1 MEDELEED
9 EDYKT
14 CDICDKTFANT
25 EDLNNHI
32 PQHHQYH
39 QSFNDPLSS
48 ASFTCPPLQKST
60 KFQSSTASDNT
71 NQSSPDTE
79 FSKSSMISPERNDA
93 IKQEYLVKYCDE
105 PSESARLKKKSN
117 NVKEEDLWENS
128 EVKPEAEEESG
139 EDFNQRI
146 EAKFGLGEKR
156 RSKPKA
162 KWNQYYSKQ
171 VSLPH
176 SVQK

>member
-9 EDYKT
+9 EDYRT
-14 CDICDKTFANT
+14 YDICDKTFANT

-48 ASFTCPPLQKST
+48 ASFTCPPIQKST

-79 FSKSSMISPERNDA
+79 FSKSSIISPESNDA
-93 IKQEYLVKYCDE
+93 IKQEYLVKYSDE
-105 PSESARLKKKSN
+105 PSELKKKSN
-117 NVKEEDLWENS
+117 NVKEEDLWDTS
-128 EVKPEAEEESG
+128 EVKLEADEESG

-146 EAKFGLGEKR
+146 KAKFGLGEKR